1 METTNESNTAVN
13 TNNSCHLIAEIDPP
27 KGTSLDAFLQTALN
41 VRERV
46 NAVRVTDGE
55 HAIMRMSPLAP
66 CLALKEKKIEPIMVI
81 NGRDRNR
88 ISFQADLLSAASLGI
103 NHIVIKEGHDAT
115 EGDQPVARSSGD
127 LDLQSMLK
135 CVHALNNGK
144 DLAGES
150 LDGATNFNIGVSLD
164 LSDDVN
170 LNREKAELFLKMK
183 DFGVDSVTMGPTYDI
198 NIVEQFLPFAEQTGI
213 KLYTSLMYLKS
224 VTMVRYLNNLP
235 GVPSIPQE
243 FLKKMVQAPVKK
255 DAGMQVAADFM
266 QELSTLGDGVV
277 LLAIGWKQRLPEF
290 LDLIER

>member
-1 METTNESNTAVN
+1 MQTTNESNPAVKPEK
-13 TNNSCHLIAEIDPP
+13 SYRLIAEIDPP
-27 KGTSLDAFLQTALN
+27 KGANLDPFLNTALN
-41 VRERV
+41 VRGRV
-46 NAVRVTDGE
+46 DAVRVTDGE

-88 ISFQADLLSAASLGI
+88 ISFQADLLCAASLGI
-103 NHIVIKEGHDAT
+103 KHIVIKEGHDPK
-115 EGDQPVARSSGD
+115 EGDQPVARTSGD
-127 LDLQSMLK
+127 LDLHSMLK
-135 CVHALNNGK
+135 CVNALNNGK
-144 DLAGES
+144 DLAGET
-150 LDGATNFNIGVSLD
+150 LDGATDFTIGVSLD

-170 LNREKAELFLKMK
+170 LNRERCEFFLKMK
-183 DFGVDSVTMGPTYDI
+183 DYGVNSVTLGPTYDI
-198 NIVEQFLPFAEQTGI
+198 NIVEQFLPFAEQAGI

-243 FLKKMVQAPVKK
+243 FLKQMMQAPIKK
-255 DAGMQVAADFM
+255 EAGMQVAADFL

-277 LLAIGWKQRLPEF
+277 LLAIGWRKRLPDF